1 MKFRGYRRPDGTA
14 GIRNHVLIL
23 PTVGCAV
30 ETCRIIAGLVNG
42 TVSLINQNGCG
53 EVEGNRKLTQTVL
66 AGLAANP
73 NVYGTVLVGLGCELN
88 PVDEMAAVI
97 RSKTNKPLHKLVIQ
111 EEGGTVN
118 TICRASKMA
127 QQMVIDA
134 TSCCTEEIE
143 VSEIMLGIE
152 CGGSDATSGLA
163 ANPVLG
169 NVSDRLVDLGGT
181 AIFSETPEIIGAEH
195 ILARRCR
202 NPEMGQKILEFCSR
216 LETDLARVCEDLRS
230 GQPSPGNK
238 AGGITTLEEKSL
250 GCIHKGGTKSIS
262 EVVECAHRPS
272 QKGLIYMDTPGYDL
286 LSVAAKVAA
295 GCQLIVFT
303 TGRGNPIGNPIAP
316 VLKVTANQDTFARMN
331 DNIDMDLSP
340 VLQGSATIEEMG
352 SRVFDEI
359 LKIAGGKRTK
369 AEIHGFGF
377 SEVVIRRMCDYV

>member
-1 MKFRGYRRPDGTA
+1 MRFRGYRRPDGTV

-23 PTVGCAV
+23 PTVGCAA
-30 ETCRIIAGLVNG
+30 ETCRIISGLVDG
-42 TVSLINQNGCG
+42 AVSLINQNGCG

-66 AGLAANP
+66 AGFAANP
-73 NVYGTVLVGLGCELN
+73 NVYGTILVGLGCELN
-88 PVDEMAAVI
+88 PVDEMAGIIKA
-97 RSKTNKPLHKLVIQ
+97 KTNKPLHTLVIQ

-118 TICRASKMA
+118 TICRAVKIA
-127 QQMVIDA
+127 QQLAIDA
-134 TSCCTEEIE
+134 TSCRAEDTSI
-143 VSEIMLGIE
+143 SEIMLGIE

-169 NVSDRLVDLGGT
+169 CVSDRLIDLGGT

-195 ILARRCR
+195 ILAGRCKT
-202 NPEMGQKILEFCSR
+202 PEMGQKILSLCAE
-216 LETDLARVCEDLRS
+216 LEISLGKVNEDLRS

-250 GCIHKGGTKSIS
+250 GCIHKGGTKPIS
-262 EVVECAHRPS
+262 EVVECAHKPR

-286 LSVAAKVAA
+286 LSVTAKVAA

-316 VLKVTANQDTFARMN
+316 VLKVTANRETFTRMN
-331 DNIDMDLSP
+331 DNMDMDLSP
-340 VLQGSATIEEMG
+340 VLHGEKTIEEMG
-352 SRVFDEI
+352 SQVLNEI
-359 LKIAGGKRTK
+359 VNIANGKKTK

-377 SEVVIRRMCDYV
+377 SEVLIRRLCDYV